1 MKKEIRVGTSVI
13 LINRNEQILFGKRK
27 GSHGEGIY
35 SVPGGHLEFGE
46 TYDEGCS
53 RELLEEVGVA
63 FPGQYEKVGFSE
75 DNFIKN
81 GEPAQYT
88 TLYFV
93 VKNID
98 PDIEIKNM
106 EPDKCEGWKWY
117 NIEDLPNELFC
128 DTYNQIMRLFVRK

>member
-13 LINRNEQILFGKRK
+13 LINKNEQILFGKRR

-46 TYDEGCS
+46 TFDEGCS
-53 RELLEEVGVA
+53 RELLEEVGVS
-63 FPGQYEKVGFSE
+63 FPGQYEKLGFS
-75 DNFIKN
+75 DDRFIKN

-93 VKNID
+93 VKDID

-117 NIEDLPNELFC
+117 NIEDLPKELFC
-128 DTYNQIMRLFVRK
+128 DTYNQIMSL